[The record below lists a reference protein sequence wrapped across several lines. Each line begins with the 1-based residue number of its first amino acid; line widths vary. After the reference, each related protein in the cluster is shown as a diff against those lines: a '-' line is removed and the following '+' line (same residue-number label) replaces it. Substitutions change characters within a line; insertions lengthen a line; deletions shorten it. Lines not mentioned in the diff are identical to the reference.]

1 MRKLFSSIS
10 LAVSLTLLSTSVSSM
25 ELIKTV
31 DKSDVPLFQKSDE
44 AKSTS
49 KKSGKAKTASWEINV
64 PDEELSD
71 LEESMMQV
79 VLTGEI
85 LEKDPGLDTEE
96 AYEASMELLTDRL
109 LSETQMEEPEELLQF
124 YKILSEFETVRQ
136 KYFLPLL
143 DMFLRK
149 VQKDLLEAEE
159 ETTEHGMLVE
169 NAELIREVSRLIEQR
184 VDLLDAE
191 GDVEVGEGE
200 GGDDDSQAGDHE
212 PDEEGSD
219 SEDSSEEGSEEDG
232 ADSEEDEADSQS
244 EEDADSATSEEFRL
258 LKLEVMKNR
267 EALGDLTERI
277 DDQVDHMISLRKEV
291 NQMKLMSK
299 AELRRLTDHEEKL
312 DKLIEGNDSKAL
324 EDKMVELEKTQSE
337 ILKLM
342 RQLSKADQFE
352 PDDPDSGAVDFPD
365 SGSEEDSDNSDSE
378 NSNSGGSK
386 VKVPFLYEYKVYGN
400 DRSGVVAV
408 MQAGNSSNEGSEA
421 FDPRV
426 FEVLN
431 ANGAQ
436 WSKALNSFSYKSLPT
451 GLTNAL
457 GAEGVVVKPG
467 KQEDAGK
474 LGTRNYERAIVE
486 FLSDGGKACFA
497 EAARKAHRDSSQES
511 LKCD

>member
-10 LAVSLTLLSTSVSSM
+10 LAVSLTLLSTSISSM

-31 DKSDVPLFQKSDE
+31 DKSGIPLFQKSDE
-44 AKSTS
+44 AKFTS
-49 KKSGKAKTASWEINV
+49 KKPGKAKTASWEINV
-64 PDEELSD
+64 PEQELSD

-85 LEKDPGLDTEE
+85 LEKDPGVDTEE

-200 GGDDDSQAGDHE
+200 AGEEDSESGDHE
-212 PDEEGSD
+212 PDEEGSE
-219 SEDSSEEGSEEDG
+219 SEESGEEGSEEDESE
-232 ADSEEDEADSQS
+232 DSEDTGDGEDSDSS
-244 EEDADSATSEEFRL
+244 SSEEFRL

-267 EALGDLTERI
+267 EALSDLTERI
-277 DDQVDHMISLRKEV
+277 DDQVDHMIGLRKSIS
-291 NQMKLMSK
+291 QMREELKKQGKGIQDLENEELK
-299 AELRRLTDHEEKL
+299 A
-312 DKLIEGNDSKAL
+312 
-324 EDKMVELEKTQSE
+324 KMAELEKQQTE

-352 PDDPDSGAVDFPD
+352 PDDPNAGAVDFPD
-365 SGSEEDSDNSDSE
+365 SGSEEDSDNSDSG

-386 VKVPFLYEYKVYGN
+386 VKVPFLYEYKIYGN

-408 MQAGNSSNEGSEA
+408 MQAGNSSNEGSES

-436 WSKALNSFSYKSLPT
+436 WAKALNSFSYKSLPT

-486 FLSDGGKACFA
+486 FLADGGKACYA

>member
-1 MRKLFSSIS
+1 MLKLFSSIS

-31 DKSDVPLFQKSDE
+31 DKSDIPLFQKSDE

-49 KKSGKAKTASWEINV
+49 KKSGKAKIASWEINV
-64 PDEELSD
+64 PEQELSD

-79 VLTGEI
+79 ILTGEI

-143 DMFLRK
+143 HMLLRK

-159 ETTEHGMLVE
+159 GTTEHGMLVE

-200 GGDDDSQAGDHE
+200 AGDDDSQAGDHE

-219 SEDSSEEGSEEDG
+219 SEDSSEEGSEEG
-232 ADSEEDEADSQS
+232 DSENSGD
-244 EEDADSATSEEFRL
+244 EEDADSSTSEEFGL

-267 EALGDLTERI
+267 EALSDLTERI
-277 DDQVDHMISLRKEV
+277 DDQVDHMIGIRKSISQIREELKKQGKGIQDLE
-291 NQMKLMSK
+291 NDELK
-299 AELRRLTDHEEKL
+299 A
-312 DKLIEGNDSKAL
+312 
-324 EDKMVELEKTQSE
+324 KMAELEKQQSE

-365 SGSEEDSDNSDSE
+365 SGSEEDSGNSDSG
-378 NSNSGGSK
+378 NSHTGSSK
-386 VKVPFLYEYKVYGN
+386 VKVPFLYEYKIYGN

-408 MQAGNSSNEGSEA
+408 MQAGNSSNEGSES

-426 FEVLN
+426 FEVLK

-436 WSKALNSFSYKSLPT
+436 WSKALSSFSYKALPT

-457 GAEGVVVKPG
+457 GAEGVVVRPG

-486 FLSDGGKACFA
+486 FLADGGKACFA
-497 EAARKAHRDSSQES
+497 EAARKAYRDSSQES